1 MNMRL
6 FNITY
11 EPLYYTYI
19 PADQSFNILSHEPL
33 YYTYIPADQSFNIL
47 SQEPLQN
54 WKKKYPI
61 ITGSIFITE

>member
-1 MNMRL
+1 M
-6 FNITY
+6 F
-11 EPLYYTYI
+11 
-19 PADQSFNILSHEPL
+19 DQSFDIVSHEPL

-54 WKKKYPI
+54 WKKIYPI